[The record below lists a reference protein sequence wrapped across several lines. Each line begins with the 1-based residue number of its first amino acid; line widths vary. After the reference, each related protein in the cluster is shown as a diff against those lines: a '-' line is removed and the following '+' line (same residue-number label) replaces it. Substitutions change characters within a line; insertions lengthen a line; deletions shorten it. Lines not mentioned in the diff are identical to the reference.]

1 MSDENKVLLRVS
13 NLKQYFPIGKKKMG
27 KPQSFVKANDG
38 ISLNIYEGETFGL
51 VGESG
56 CGKSTFGRTLL
67 QLYRQTGGRTVY
79 YGRTVE
85 DFDLKYVEEIFKNLP
100 DKKKKCE
107 ELLDKVKK
115 LEADYAKMPEGTEE
129 EKIAKKVAGQHLAE
143 MESEADNDLL
153 DITAL
158 IGGLYTL
165 DETALAEAGRHY
177 LAEYLAMKEI
187 RKINAQ
193 ADEFEKNG
201 KSAKA
206 GEVKKKIPE
215 LQKKVQAELAEID
228 KIRDNCKKDED
239 FEKYEVQKDDGINLA
254 NLTDA
259 EMRYLRRDLQLIF
272 QDPYSSLN
280 PRMTVGQIIGEGLMA
295 HNIFKKGDP
304 KMQDYIMEIMEKCGL
319 ASYFIHRYP
328 HQFSGGMKQRVI
340 IAMAVCCKPKLIIAD
355 EPTTALDV
363 TVQAQV
369 LELLKELQR
378 DMDTAILLI
387 THNLGVVWEM
397 CDKVMVMYA
406 GNTVEFTDT
415 KTLYSNPR
423 HPYTWGLLDSMP
435 KLSDESKGE
444 LKTIPGTP
452 PDLRLTGKCC
462 NFYNR
467 CPYVT
472 EACTQSVPPLVEV
485 EPGHFVACHR
495 QNLTN
500 KLEKGEGLKDE

>member
-1 MSDENKVLLRVS
+1 MSENILTVKDLKTYFYTASGIAKAVDGVS
-13 NLKQYFPIGKKKMG
+13 F
-27 KPQSFVKANDG
+27 
-38 ISLNIYEGETFGL
+38 NIAKGETMGI

-56 CGKSTFGRTLL
+56 SGKSVTSSSIIRLLPPRTGKIV
-67 QLYRQTGGRTVY
+67 GGS
-79 YGRTVE
+79 
-85 DFDLKYVEEIFKNLP
+85 I
-100 DKKKKCE
+100 
-107 ELLDKVKK
+107 
-115 LEADYAKMPEGTEE
+115 
-129 EKIAKKVAGQHLAE
+129 
-143 MESEADNDLL
+143 
-153 DITAL
+153 
-158 IGGLYTL
+158 
-165 DETALAEAGRHY
+165 
-177 LAEYLAMKEI
+177 
-187 RKINAQ
+187 
-193 ADEFEKNG
+193 EFEG
-201 KSAKA
+201 KDVLALS
-206 GEVKKKIPE
+206 KKE
-215 LQKKVQAELAEID
+215 LND
-228 KIRDNCKKDED
+228 FRGKDIA
-239 FEKYEVQKDDGINLA
+239 V
-254 NLTDA
+254 
-259 EMRYLRRDLQLIF
+259 IF
-272 QDPYSSLN
+272 QDPMTSLD
-280 PRMTVGQIIGEGLMA
+280 PVFKIGKQMTEMIMA
-295 HNIFKKGDP
+295 HQNVTKDEAW
-304 KMQDYIMEIMEKCGL
+304 KMSVEALSKVGIPEPEKRMN
-319 ASYFIHRYP
+319 SYPYEL
-328 HQFSGGMKQRVI
+328 SGGMCQRVI

-415 KTLYSNPR
+415 KTLYRNPR

>member
-1 MSDENKVLLRVS
+1 MSENILTVKDLKTYFYTASGVAKAVDGVS
-13 NLKQYFPIGKKKMG
+13 F
-27 KPQSFVKANDG
+27 
-38 ISLNIYEGETFGL
+38 NIAKGETMGI

-56 CGKSTFGRTLL
+56 SGKSVTSSSIIRLLPPRTGKIV
-67 QLYRQTGGRTVY
+67 GGS
-79 YGRTVE
+79 
-85 DFDLKYVEEIFKNLP
+85 I
-100 DKKKKCE
+100 
-107 ELLDKVKK
+107 
-115 LEADYAKMPEGTEE
+115 
-129 EKIAKKVAGQHLAE
+129 
-143 MESEADNDLL
+143 
-153 DITAL
+153 
-158 IGGLYTL
+158 
-165 DETALAEAGRHY
+165 
-177 LAEYLAMKEI
+177 
-187 RKINAQ
+187 
-193 ADEFEKNG
+193 EFEG
-201 KSAKA
+201 KDVLALS
-206 GEVKKKIPE
+206 KKE
-215 LQKKVQAELAEID
+215 LND
-228 KIRDNCKKDED
+228 FRGKDIA
-239 FEKYEVQKDDGINLA
+239 V
-254 NLTDA
+254 
-259 EMRYLRRDLQLIF
+259 IF
-272 QDPYSSLN
+272 QDPMTSLD
-280 PRMTVGQIIGEGLMA
+280 PVFKIGKQMTEMIMA
-295 HNIFKKGDP
+295 HQDVTKDEAW
-304 KMQDYIMEIMEKCGL
+304 KMAVEALNKVGIPEPEKRMN
-319 ASYFIHRYP
+319 SYPYEL
-328 HQFSGGMKQRVI
+328 SGGMCQRVI

-369 LELLKELQR
+369 LELLKDLQR
-378 DMDTAILLI
+378 NMDTAILLI

>member
-1 MSDENKVLLRVS
+1 MSENILTVKDLKTYFYTASGIAKAVDGVS
-13 NLKQYFPIGKKKMG
+13 F
-27 KPQSFVKANDG
+27 
-38 ISLNIYEGETFGL
+38 NIAKGETMGI

-56 CGKSTFGRTLL
+56 SGKSVTSSSIIRLLPPRTGKIV
-67 QLYRQTGGRTVY
+67 GGS
-79 YGRTVE
+79 
-85 DFDLKYVEEIFKNLP
+85 I
-100 DKKKKCE
+100 
-107 ELLDKVKK
+107 
-115 LEADYAKMPEGTEE
+115 
-129 EKIAKKVAGQHLAE
+129 
-143 MESEADNDLL
+143 
-153 DITAL
+153 
-158 IGGLYTL
+158 
-165 DETALAEAGRHY
+165 
-177 LAEYLAMKEI
+177 
-187 RKINAQ
+187 
-193 ADEFEKNG
+193 EFEG
-201 KSAKA
+201 KDVLALS
-206 GEVKKKIPE
+206 KKE
-215 LQKKVQAELAEID
+215 LND
-228 KIRDNCKKDED
+228 FRGKDIA
-239 FEKYEVQKDDGINLA
+239 V
-254 NLTDA
+254 
-259 EMRYLRRDLQLIF
+259 IF
-272 QDPYSSLN
+272 QDPMTSLD
-280 PRMTVGQIIGEGLMA
+280 PVFKIGKQMTEMIMA
-295 HNIFKKGDP
+295 HQNVTKDEAW
-304 KMQDYIMEIMEKCGL
+304 KMAVEALSKVGIPEPEKRMN
-319 ASYFIHRYP
+319 SYPYEL
-328 HQFSGGMKQRVI
+328 SGGMCQRVI
-340 IAMAVCCKPKLIIAD
+340 IAD
-355 EPTTALDV
+355 EPSTALDV

>member
-1 MSDENKVLLRVS
+1 MSENILTVKDLKTYFYTASGIAKAVDGVS
-13 NLKQYFPIGKKKMG
+13 F
-27 KPQSFVKANDG
+27 
-38 ISLNIYEGETFGL
+38 NIAKGETMGI

-56 CGKSTFGRTLL
+56 SGKSVTSSSIIRLLPPRTGKIV
-67 QLYRQTGGRTVY
+67 GGS
-79 YGRTVE
+79 
-85 DFDLKYVEEIFKNLP
+85 I
-100 DKKKKCE
+100 
-107 ELLDKVKK
+107 
-115 LEADYAKMPEGTEE
+115 
-129 EKIAKKVAGQHLAE
+129 
-143 MESEADNDLL
+143 
-153 DITAL
+153 
-158 IGGLYTL
+158 
-165 DETALAEAGRHY
+165 
-177 LAEYLAMKEI
+177 
-187 RKINAQ
+187 
-193 ADEFEKNG
+193 EFEG
-201 KSAKA
+201 KDVLALS
-206 GEVKKKIPE
+206 KKE
-215 LQKKVQAELAEID
+215 LND
-228 KIRDNCKKDED
+228 FRGKDIA
-239 FEKYEVQKDDGINLA
+239 V
-254 NLTDA
+254 
-259 EMRYLRRDLQLIF
+259 IF
-272 QDPYSSLN
+272 QDPMTSLD
-280 PRMTVGQIIGEGLMA
+280 PVFKIGKQMTEMIMA
-295 HNIFKKGDP
+295 HQNVTKDEAW
-304 KMQDYIMEIMEKCGL
+304 KMAVEALSKVGIPEPEKRMN
-319 ASYFIHRYP
+319 SYPYEL
-328 HQFSGGMKQRVI
+328 SGGMCQRVI

-369 LELLKELQR
+369 LELLKDLQR
-378 DMDTAILLI
+378 NMDTAILLI

-452 PDLRLTGKCC
+452 PDLRLTGECC

>member
-1 MSDENKVLLRVS
+1 MTVKDLKTYFYTASGIAKAVDGVS
-13 NLKQYFPIGKKKMG
+13 F
-27 KPQSFVKANDG
+27 
-38 ISLNIYEGETFGL
+38 NIAKGETMGI

-56 CGKSTFGRTLL
+56 SGKSVTSSSIIRLLPPRTGKIV
-67 QLYRQTGGRTVY
+67 GGS
-79 YGRTVE
+79 
-85 DFDLKYVEEIFKNLP
+85 I
-100 DKKKKCE
+100 
-107 ELLDKVKK
+107 
-115 LEADYAKMPEGTEE
+115 
-129 EKIAKKVAGQHLAE
+129 
-143 MESEADNDLL
+143 
-153 DITAL
+153 
-158 IGGLYTL
+158 
-165 DETALAEAGRHY
+165 
-177 LAEYLAMKEI
+177 
-187 RKINAQ
+187 
-193 ADEFEKNG
+193 EFEG
-201 KSAKA
+201 KDVLALS
-206 GEVKKKIPE
+206 KKE
-215 LQKKVQAELAEID
+215 LND
-228 KIRDNCKKDED
+228 FRGKDIA
-239 FEKYEVQKDDGINLA
+239 V
-254 NLTDA
+254 
-259 EMRYLRRDLQLIF
+259 IF
-272 QDPYSSLN
+272 QDPMTSLD
-280 PRMTVGQIIGEGLMA
+280 PVFKIGKQMTEMIMA
-295 HNIFKKGDP
+295 HQNVTKDEAW
-304 KMQDYIMEIMEKCGL
+304 KMAVEALSKVGIPEPEKRMN
-319 ASYFIHRYP
+319 SYPYEL
-328 HQFSGGMKQRVI
+328 SGGMCQRVI

-452 PDLRLTGKCC
+452 PDLRLTGECC

>member
-1 MSDENKVLLRVS
+1 MSENILTVKDLKTYFYTASGVAKAVDGVS
-13 NLKQYFPIGKKKMG
+13 F
-27 KPQSFVKANDG
+27 
-38 ISLNIYEGETFGL
+38 NIAKGETMGI

-56 CGKSTFGRTLL
+56 SGKSVTSSSIIRLLPPRTGKIV
-67 QLYRQTGGRTVY
+67 GGS
-79 YGRTVE
+79 
-85 DFDLKYVEEIFKNLP
+85 I
-100 DKKKKCE
+100 
-107 ELLDKVKK
+107 
-115 LEADYAKMPEGTEE
+115 
-129 EKIAKKVAGQHLAE
+129 
-143 MESEADNDLL
+143 
-153 DITAL
+153 
-158 IGGLYTL
+158 
-165 DETALAEAGRHY
+165 
-177 LAEYLAMKEI
+177 
-187 RKINAQ
+187 
-193 ADEFEKNG
+193 EFEG
-201 KSAKA
+201 KDVLALS
-206 GEVKKKIPE
+206 KKE
-215 LQKKVQAELAEID
+215 LND
-228 KIRDNCKKDED
+228 FRGKDIA
-239 FEKYEVQKDDGINLA
+239 V
-254 NLTDA
+254 
-259 EMRYLRRDLQLIF
+259 IF
-272 QDPYSSLN
+272 QDPMTSLD
-280 PRMTVGQIIGEGLMA
+280 PVFKIGKQMTEMIMA
-295 HNIFKKGDP
+295 HQNVTKDEAW
-304 KMQDYIMEIMEKCGL
+304 KMAVEALSKVGIPEPEKRMN
-319 ASYFIHRYP
+319 SYPYEL
-328 HQFSGGMKQRVI
+328 SGGMCQRVI

-415 KTLYSNPR
+415 KTLYSNPC

>member
-1 MSDENKVLLRVS
+1 MSENILTVKDLKTYFYTASGIAKAVDGVS
-13 NLKQYFPIGKKKMG
+13 F
-27 KPQSFVKANDG
+27 
-38 ISLNIYEGETFGL
+38 NIAKGETMGI

-56 CGKSTFGRTLL
+56 SGKSVTSSSIIRLLPPRTGKIV
-67 QLYRQTGGRTVY
+67 GGS
-79 YGRTVE
+79 
-85 DFDLKYVEEIFKNLP
+85 I
-100 DKKKKCE
+100 
-107 ELLDKVKK
+107 
-115 LEADYAKMPEGTEE
+115 
-129 EKIAKKVAGQHLAE
+129 
-143 MESEADNDLL
+143 
-153 DITAL
+153 
-158 IGGLYTL
+158 
-165 DETALAEAGRHY
+165 
-177 LAEYLAMKEI
+177 
-187 RKINAQ
+187 
-193 ADEFEKNG
+193 EFEG
-201 KSAKA
+201 KDVLALS
-206 GEVKKKIPE
+206 KKE
-215 LQKKVQAELAEID
+215 LND
-228 KIRDNCKKDED
+228 FRGKDIA
-239 FEKYEVQKDDGINLA
+239 V
-254 NLTDA
+254 
-259 EMRYLRRDLQLIF
+259 IF
-272 QDPYSSLN
+272 QDPMTSLD
-280 PRMTVGQIIGEGLMA
+280 PVFKIGKQMTEMIMA
-295 HNIFKKGDP
+295 HQNVTKDEAW
-304 KMQDYIMEIMEKCGL
+304 KMAVEALSKVGIPEPEKRMN
-319 ASYFIHRYP
+319 SYPYEL
-328 HQFSGGMKQRVI
+328 SGGMCQRVI

-472 EACTQSVPPLVEV
+472 EACTQSVPSLVEV

>member
-1 MSDENKVLLRVS
+1 MSENILTVKDLKTYFYTASGVAKAVDGVS
-13 NLKQYFPIGKKKMG
+13 F
-27 KPQSFVKANDG
+27 
-38 ISLNIYEGETFGL
+38 NIAKGETMGI

-56 CGKSTFGRTLL
+56 SGKSVTSSSIIRLLPPRTGKIV
-67 QLYRQTGGRTVY
+67 GGS
-79 YGRTVE
+79 
-85 DFDLKYVEEIFKNLP
+85 I
-100 DKKKKCE
+100 
-107 ELLDKVKK
+107 
-115 LEADYAKMPEGTEE
+115 
-129 EKIAKKVAGQHLAE
+129 
-143 MESEADNDLL
+143 
-153 DITAL
+153 
-158 IGGLYTL
+158 
-165 DETALAEAGRHY
+165 
-177 LAEYLAMKEI
+177 
-187 RKINAQ
+187 
-193 ADEFEKNG
+193 EFEG
-201 KSAKA
+201 KDVLALS
-206 GEVKKKIPE
+206 KKE
-215 LQKKVQAELAEID
+215 LND
-228 KIRDNCKKDED
+228 FRGKDIA
-239 FEKYEVQKDDGINLA
+239 V
-254 NLTDA
+254 
-259 EMRYLRRDLQLIF
+259 IF
-272 QDPYSSLN
+272 QDPMTSLD
-280 PRMTVGQIIGEGLMA
+280 PVFKIGKQMTEMIMA
-295 HNIFKKGDP
+295 HQNVTKDEAW
-304 KMQDYIMEIMEKCGL
+304 KMAVEALSKVGIPEPEKRMN
-319 ASYFIHRYP
+319 SYPYEL
-328 HQFSGGMKQRVI
+328 SGGMCQRVI

-452 PDLRLTGKCC
+452 PDLRLTGRCC

>member
-1 MSDENKVLLRVS
+1 MSENILTVKDLKTYFYTASGVAKAVDGVS
-13 NLKQYFPIGKKKMG
+13 F
-27 KPQSFVKANDG
+27 
-38 ISLNIYEGETFGL
+38 NIAKGETMGI

-56 CGKSTFGRTLL
+56 SGKSVTSSSIIRLLPPRTGKIV
-67 QLYRQTGGRTVY
+67 GGS
-79 YGRTVE
+79 
-85 DFDLKYVEEIFKNLP
+85 I
-100 DKKKKCE
+100 
-107 ELLDKVKK
+107 
-115 LEADYAKMPEGTEE
+115 
-129 EKIAKKVAGQHLAE
+129 
-143 MESEADNDLL
+143 
-153 DITAL
+153 
-158 IGGLYTL
+158 
-165 DETALAEAGRHY
+165 
-177 LAEYLAMKEI
+177 
-187 RKINAQ
+187 
-193 ADEFEKNG
+193 EFEG
-201 KSAKA
+201 KDVLALS
-206 GEVKKKIPE
+206 KKE
-215 LQKKVQAELAEID
+215 LND
-228 KIRDNCKKDED
+228 FRGKDIA
-239 FEKYEVQKDDGINLA
+239 V
-254 NLTDA
+254 
-259 EMRYLRRDLQLIF
+259 IF
-272 QDPYSSLN
+272 QDPMTSLD
-280 PRMTVGQIIGEGLMA
+280 PVFKIGKQMTEMIMA
-295 HNIFKKGDP
+295 HQNVTKDEAW
-304 KMQDYIMEIMEKCGL
+304 KMAVEALNKVGIPEPEKRMN
-319 ASYFIHRYP
+319 SYPYEL
-328 HQFSGGMKQRVI
+328 SGGMCQRVI

-500 KLEKGEGLKDE
+500 KLEKGDGLKDE

>member
-1 MSDENKVLLRVS
+1 MSENILTVKDLKTYFYTASGVAKAVDGVS
-13 NLKQYFPIGKKKMG
+13 F
-27 KPQSFVKANDG
+27 
-38 ISLNIYEGETFGL
+38 NIAKGETMGI

-56 CGKSTFGRTLL
+56 SGKSVTSSSIIRLLPPRTGKIV
-67 QLYRQTGGRTVY
+67 GGS
-79 YGRTVE
+79 
-85 DFDLKYVEEIFKNLP
+85 I
-100 DKKKKCE
+100 
-107 ELLDKVKK
+107 
-115 LEADYAKMPEGTEE
+115 
-129 EKIAKKVAGQHLAE
+129 
-143 MESEADNDLL
+143 
-153 DITAL
+153 
-158 IGGLYTL
+158 
-165 DETALAEAGRHY
+165 
-177 LAEYLAMKEI
+177 
-187 RKINAQ
+187 
-193 ADEFEKNG
+193 EFEG
-201 KSAKA
+201 KDVLALS
-206 GEVKKKIPE
+206 KKELNDFRGKDIAVILQDPMTSLDPVFKIGKQMTEMIMAHQNVTKDEAWKMAVEALSKVGIPE
-215 LQKKVQAELAEID
+215 PEKRMNSYPYEL
-228 KIRDNCKKDED
+228 
-239 FEKYEVQKDDGINLA
+239 
-254 NLTDA
+254 
-259 EMRYLRRDLQLIF
+259 
-272 QDPYSSLN
+272 
-280 PRMTVGQIIGEGLMA
+280 
-295 HNIFKKGDP
+295 
-304 KMQDYIMEIMEKCGL
+304 
-319 ASYFIHRYP
+319 
-328 HQFSGGMKQRVI
+328 SGGMCQRVI

-472 EACTQSVPPLVEV
+472 EACTQSVQPLVEV

>member
-1 MSDENKVLLRVS
+1 MSENILTVKDLKTYFYTASGVAKAVDGVS
-13 NLKQYFPIGKKKMG
+13 FNI
-27 KPQSFVKANDG
+27 AN
-38 ISLNIYEGETFGL
+38 GETMGI

-56 CGKSTFGRTLL
+56 SGKSVTSSSIIRLLPPRTGKIV
-67 QLYRQTGGRTVY
+67 GGS
-79 YGRTVE
+79 
-85 DFDLKYVEEIFKNLP
+85 I
-100 DKKKKCE
+100 
-107 ELLDKVKK
+107 
-115 LEADYAKMPEGTEE
+115 
-129 EKIAKKVAGQHLAE
+129 
-143 MESEADNDLL
+143 
-153 DITAL
+153 
-158 IGGLYTL
+158 
-165 DETALAEAGRHY
+165 
-177 LAEYLAMKEI
+177 
-187 RKINAQ
+187 
-193 ADEFEKNG
+193 EFEG
-201 KSAKA
+201 KDVLALS
-206 GEVKKKIPE
+206 KKE
-215 LQKKVQAELAEID
+215 LND
-228 KIRDNCKKDED
+228 FRGKDIA
-239 FEKYEVQKDDGINLA
+239 V
-254 NLTDA
+254 
-259 EMRYLRRDLQLIF
+259 IF
-272 QDPYSSLN
+272 QDPMTSLD
-280 PRMTVGQIIGEGLMA
+280 PVFKIGKQMTEMIMA
-295 HNIFKKGDP
+295 HQNVTKDEAW
-304 KMQDYIMEIMEKCGL
+304 KMSVEALSKVGIPEPEKRMN
-319 ASYFIHRYP
+319 SYPYEL
-328 HQFSGGMKQRVI
+328 SGGMCQRVI

>member
-1 MSDENKVLLRVS
+1 MSENILTVKDLKTYFYTASGIAKAVDGVS
-13 NLKQYFPIGKKKMG
+13 F
-27 KPQSFVKANDG
+27 
-38 ISLNIYEGETFGL
+38 NIAKGETMGI

-56 CGKSTFGRTLL
+56 SGKSVTSSSIIRLLPPRTGKIV
-67 QLYRQTGGRTVY
+67 GGS
-79 YGRTVE
+79 
-85 DFDLKYVEEIFKNLP
+85 I
-100 DKKKKCE
+100 
-107 ELLDKVKK
+107 
-115 LEADYAKMPEGTEE
+115 
-129 EKIAKKVAGQHLAE
+129 
-143 MESEADNDLL
+143 
-153 DITAL
+153 
-158 IGGLYTL
+158 
-165 DETALAEAGRHY
+165 
-177 LAEYLAMKEI
+177 
-187 RKINAQ
+187 
-193 ADEFEKNG
+193 EFEG
-201 KSAKA
+201 KDVLALS
-206 GEVKKKIPE
+206 KKE
-215 LQKKVQAELAEID
+215 LND
-228 KIRDNCKKDED
+228 FRGKDIA
-239 FEKYEVQKDDGINLA
+239 V
-254 NLTDA
+254 
-259 EMRYLRRDLQLIF
+259 IF
-272 QDPYSSLN
+272 QDPMTSLD
-280 PRMTVGQIIGEGLMA
+280 PVFKIGKQMTEMIMA
-295 HNIFKKGDP
+295 HQNVTKDEAW
-304 KMQDYIMEIMEKCGL
+304 KMAVEALSKVGIPEPEKRMN
-319 ASYFIHRYP
+319 SYPYEL
-328 HQFSGGMKQRVI
+328 SGGMCQRVL

>member
-1 MSDENKVLLRVS
+1 MSENILTVKDLKTYFYTASGVAKAVDGVS
-13 NLKQYFPIGKKKMG
+13 F
-27 KPQSFVKANDG
+27 
-38 ISLNIYEGETFGL
+38 NIAKGETMGI

-56 CGKSTFGRTLL
+56 SGKSVTSSSIIRLLPPRTGKIV
-67 QLYRQTGGRTVY
+67 GGS
-79 YGRTVE
+79 
-85 DFDLKYVEEIFKNLP
+85 I
-100 DKKKKCE
+100 
-107 ELLDKVKK
+107 
-115 LEADYAKMPEGTEE
+115 
-129 EKIAKKVAGQHLAE
+129 
-143 MESEADNDLL
+143 
-153 DITAL
+153 
-158 IGGLYTL
+158 
-165 DETALAEAGRHY
+165 
-177 LAEYLAMKEI
+177 
-187 RKINAQ
+187 
-193 ADEFEKNG
+193 EFEG
-201 KSAKA
+201 KDVLALS
-206 GEVKKKIPE
+206 KKE
-215 LQKKVQAELAEID
+215 LND
-228 KIRDNCKKDED
+228 FRGKDIA
-239 FEKYEVQKDDGINLA
+239 V
-254 NLTDA
+254 
-259 EMRYLRRDLQLIF
+259 IF
-272 QDPYSSLN
+272 QDPMTSLD
-280 PRMTVGQIIGEGLMA
+280 PVFKIGKQMTEMIMA
-295 HNIFKKGDP
+295 HQDVTKDEAW
-304 KMQDYIMEIMEKCGL
+304 KMAVEALNKVGIPEPEKRMN
-319 ASYFIHRYP
+319 SYPYEL
-328 HQFSGGMKQRVI
+328 SGGMCQRVI

-415 KTLYSNPR
+415 KTLYSNPC

-500 KLEKGEGLKDE
+500 KLEKGEG

>member
-1 MSDENKVLLRVS
+1 MSENILTVKDLKTYFYTASGIAKAVDGVS
-13 NLKQYFPIGKKKMG
+13 F
-27 KPQSFVKANDG
+27 
-38 ISLNIYEGETFGL
+38 NIAKGETMCI

-56 CGKSTFGRTLL
+56 SGKSVTSSSIIRLLPPRTGKIV
-67 QLYRQTGGRTVY
+67 GGS
-79 YGRTVE
+79 
-85 DFDLKYVEEIFKNLP
+85 I
-100 DKKKKCE
+100 
-107 ELLDKVKK
+107 
-115 LEADYAKMPEGTEE
+115 
-129 EKIAKKVAGQHLAE
+129 
-143 MESEADNDLL
+143 
-153 DITAL
+153 
-158 IGGLYTL
+158 
-165 DETALAEAGRHY
+165 
-177 LAEYLAMKEI
+177 
-187 RKINAQ
+187 
-193 ADEFEKNG
+193 EFEG
-201 KSAKA
+201 KDVLALS
-206 GEVKKKIPE
+206 KKE
-215 LQKKVQAELAEID
+215 LND
-228 KIRDNCKKDED
+228 FRGKDIA
-239 FEKYEVQKDDGINLA
+239 V
-254 NLTDA
+254 
-259 EMRYLRRDLQLIF
+259 IF
-272 QDPYSSLN
+272 QDPMTSLD
-280 PRMTVGQIIGEGLMA
+280 PVFKIGKQMTEMIMA
-295 HNIFKKGDP
+295 HQNVTKDEAW
-304 KMQDYIMEIMEKCGL
+304 KMAVEALSKVGIPEPEKRMN
-319 ASYFIHRYP
+319 SYPYEL
-328 HQFSGGMKQRVI
+328 SGGMCQRVI

>member
-1 MSDENKVLLRVS
+1 MSENILTVKDLKTYFYTASGIAKAVDGVS
-13 NLKQYFPIGKKKMG
+13 F
-27 KPQSFVKANDG
+27 
-38 ISLNIYEGETFGL
+38 NIAKGETMGI

-56 CGKSTFGRTLL
+56 SGKSVTSSSIIRLLPPRTGKIV
-67 QLYRQTGGRTVY
+67 GGS
-79 YGRTVE
+79 
-85 DFDLKYVEEIFKNLP
+85 I
-100 DKKKKCE
+100 
-107 ELLDKVKK
+107 
-115 LEADYAKMPEGTEE
+115 
-129 EKIAKKVAGQHLAE
+129 
-143 MESEADNDLL
+143 
-153 DITAL
+153 
-158 IGGLYTL
+158 
-165 DETALAEAGRHY
+165 
-177 LAEYLAMKEI
+177 
-187 RKINAQ
+187 
-193 ADEFEKNG
+193 EFEG
-201 KSAKA
+201 KDVLALS
-206 GEVKKKIPE
+206 KKE
-215 LQKKVQAELAEID
+215 LND
-228 KIRDNCKKDED
+228 FRGKDIA
-239 FEKYEVQKDDGINLA
+239 V
-254 NLTDA
+254 
-259 EMRYLRRDLQLIF
+259 IF
-272 QDPYSSLN
+272 QDPMTSLD
-280 PRMTVGQIIGEGLMA
+280 PVFKIGKQMTEMIMA
-295 HNIFKKGDP
+295 HQNVTKDEAW
-304 KMQDYIMEIMEKCGL
+304 KMAVEALSKVGIPEPEKRMN
-319 ASYFIHRYP
+319 SYPYEL
-328 HQFSGGMKQRVI
+328 SGGMCQRVI

-452 PDLRLTGKCC
+452 PDLRLTGECC

-485 EPGHFVACHR
+485 EPGQFVACHR

>member
-1 MSDENKVLLRVS
+1 MSENILTVKDLKTYFYTASGIAKAVDGVS
-13 NLKQYFPIGKKKMG
+13 F
-27 KPQSFVKANDG
+27 
-38 ISLNIYEGETFGL
+38 NIAKGETMGI

-56 CGKSTFGRTLL
+56 SGKSVTSSSIIRLLPPRTGKIV
-67 QLYRQTGGRTVY
+67 GGS
-79 YGRTVE
+79 
-85 DFDLKYVEEIFKNLP
+85 I
-100 DKKKKCE
+100 
-107 ELLDKVKK
+107 
-115 LEADYAKMPEGTEE
+115 
-129 EKIAKKVAGQHLAE
+129 
-143 MESEADNDLL
+143 
-153 DITAL
+153 
-158 IGGLYTL
+158 
-165 DETALAEAGRHY
+165 
-177 LAEYLAMKEI
+177 
-187 RKINAQ
+187 
-193 ADEFEKNG
+193 EFEG
-201 KSAKA
+201 KDVLALS
-206 GEVKKKIPE
+206 KKE
-215 LQKKVQAELAEID
+215 LND
-228 KIRDNCKKDED
+228 FRGKDIA
-239 FEKYEVQKDDGINLA
+239 V
-254 NLTDA
+254 
-259 EMRYLRRDLQLIF
+259 IF
-272 QDPYSSLN
+272 QDPMTSLD
-280 PRMTVGQIIGEGLMA
+280 PVFKIGKQMTEMIMA
-295 HNIFKKGDP
+295 HQNVTKDEAW
-304 KMQDYIMEIMEKCGL
+304 KMSVEALSKVGIPEPEKRMN
-319 ASYFIHRYP
+319 SYPYEL
-328 HQFSGGMKQRVI
+328 SGGMCQRVI

-485 EPGHFVACHR
+485 DPGHFVACHR

>member
-1 MSDENKVLLRVS
+1 MSENILTVKDLKTYFYTASGIAKAVDGVS
-13 NLKQYFPIGKKKMG
+13 F
-27 KPQSFVKANDG
+27 
-38 ISLNIYEGETFGL
+38 NIAKGETMGI

-56 CGKSTFGRTLL
+56 SGKSVTSSSIIRLLPPRTGKIV
-67 QLYRQTGGRTVY
+67 GGS
-79 YGRTVE
+79 
-85 DFDLKYVEEIFKNLP
+85 I
-100 DKKKKCE
+100 
-107 ELLDKVKK
+107 
-115 LEADYAKMPEGTEE
+115 
-129 EKIAKKVAGQHLAE
+129 
-143 MESEADNDLL
+143 
-153 DITAL
+153 
-158 IGGLYTL
+158 
-165 DETALAEAGRHY
+165 
-177 LAEYLAMKEI
+177 
-187 RKINAQ
+187 
-193 ADEFEKNG
+193 EFEG
-201 KSAKA
+201 KDVLALS
-206 GEVKKKIPE
+206 KKE
-215 LQKKVQAELAEID
+215 LND
-228 KIRDNCKKDED
+228 FRGKDIA
-239 FEKYEVQKDDGINLA
+239 V
-254 NLTDA
+254 
-259 EMRYLRRDLQLIF
+259 IF
-272 QDPYSSLN
+272 QDPMTSLD
-280 PRMTVGQIIGEGLMA
+280 PVLKIGKQMTEMIMA
-295 HNIFKKGDP
+295 HQNVTKDEAW
-304 KMQDYIMEIMEKCGL
+304 KMAVEALSKVGIPEPEKRMN
-319 ASYFIHRYP
+319 SYPYEL
-328 HQFSGGMKQRVI
+328 SGGMCQRVI

-452 PDLRLTGKCC
+452 PDLRLTGECC

>member
-1 MSDENKVLLRVS
+1 MSENILTVKDLKTYFYTASGIAKAVDGVS
-13 NLKQYFPIGKKKMG
+13 F
-27 KPQSFVKANDG
+27 
-38 ISLNIYEGETFGL
+38 NIAKGETMGI

-56 CGKSTFGRTLL
+56 SGKSVTSSSIIRLLPPRTGKIV
-67 QLYRQTGGRTVY
+67 GGS
-79 YGRTVE
+79 
-85 DFDLKYVEEIFKNLP
+85 I
-100 DKKKKCE
+100 
-107 ELLDKVKK
+107 
-115 LEADYAKMPEGTEE
+115 
-129 EKIAKKVAGQHLAE
+129 
-143 MESEADNDLL
+143 
-153 DITAL
+153 
-158 IGGLYTL
+158 
-165 DETALAEAGRHY
+165 
-177 LAEYLAMKEI
+177 
-187 RKINAQ
+187 
-193 ADEFEKNG
+193 EFEG
-201 KSAKA
+201 KDVLALS
-206 GEVKKKIPE
+206 KKE
-215 LQKKVQAELAEID
+215 LND
-228 KIRDNCKKDED
+228 FRGKDIA
-239 FEKYEVQKDDGINLA
+239 V
-254 NLTDA
+254 
-259 EMRYLRRDLQLIF
+259 IF
-272 QDPYSSLN
+272 QDPMTSLD
-280 PRMTVGQIIGEGLMA
+280 PVFKIGKQMTEMIMA
-295 HNIFKKGDP
+295 HQNVTKDEAW
-304 KMQDYIMEIMEKCGL
+304 KMAVEALSKVGIPEPEKRMY
-319 ASYFIHRYP
+319 SYPYEL
-328 HQFSGGMKQRVI
+328 SGGMCQRVI